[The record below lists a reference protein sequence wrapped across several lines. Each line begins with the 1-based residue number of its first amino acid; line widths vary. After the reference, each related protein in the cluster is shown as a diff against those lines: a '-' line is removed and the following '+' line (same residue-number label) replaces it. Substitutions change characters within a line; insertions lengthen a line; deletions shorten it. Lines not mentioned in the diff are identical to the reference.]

1 MEIEEKNIDIKEMNI
16 FQKMSA
22 ITDEITRVAKN
33 LSVGVGQS
41 QYKAVGEAD
50 VLSAVKPVEIKYGVY
65 SYPVNRNIV
74 ETSILT
80 TKTEYNEKVTEKNQ
94 LFMRL
99 ETIYRFVNMD
109 KPTEFIDITT
119 YGDGVDSQDK
129 APGKAMTYSDKYA
142 LLKAYKI
149 ETGDDP
155 DQNASEPLKKV
166 EPTAPKLATPKQ
178 IEILSKQYT
187 GENLEKLLKLNNIS
201 KLEEISMQK
210 ASELIGKLVKAGNK

>member
-33 LSVGVGQS
+33 LSVGVGKS

-74 ETSILT
+74 ETNILT
-80 TKTEYNEKVTEKNQ
+80 TKTEYNGEVTEKNQ

-109 KPTEFIDITT
+109 KPTEYIDITT

-155 DQNASEPLKKV
+155 DQKASEPLTKV

-178 IEILSKQYT
+178 IEILSKSYT

-210 ASELIGKLVKAGNK
+210 ASELIGKLAKAGNK